1 MHIKEKKKNH
11 FLGTVGFSSL
21 NSHSLKEQ
29 SRRDD
34 MESLAYLIIYLKSGK
49 LPWHGVP
56 RCETRLERYN
66 MIVKKKFET
75 KPEELITQD
84 MPYELYLFYQYC
96 KDLSF
101 DQRPDYGY
109 LHRLLRDL
117 IYSESFQFVIAFQ
130 WLVPD
135 QQHYKQA
142 KTSNDSG
149 RALNRRMGSVEGLGA
164 SAGLTQNRRPFQ
176 RQ

>member
-1 MHIKEKKKNH
+1 
-11 FLGTVGFSSL
+11 
-21 NSHSLKEQ
+21 
-29 SRRDD
+29 

-56 RCETRLERYN
+56 RCENRLERYN

-96 KDLSF
+96 KDLAF

-135 QQHYKQA
+135 
-142 KTSNDSG
+142 
-149 RALNRRMGSVEGLGA
+149 
-164 SAGLTQNRRPFQ
+164 
-176 RQ
+176 